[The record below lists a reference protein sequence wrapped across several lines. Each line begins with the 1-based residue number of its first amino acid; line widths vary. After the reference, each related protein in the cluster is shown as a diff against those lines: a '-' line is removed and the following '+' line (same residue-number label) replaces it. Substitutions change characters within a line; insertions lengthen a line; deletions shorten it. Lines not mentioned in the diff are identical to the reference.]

1 MKIALLK
8 NNNWLLENGYSRT
21 EEREAYAFCL
31 HEIYENPRWYLDNLE
46 YLVEFRVSFLNYKKA
61 L

>member
-8 NNNWLLENGYSRT
+8 NNNWLLENGYSRG
-21 EEREAYAFCL
+21 EERTIYKDCL
-31 HEIYENPRWYLDNLE
+31 EEIYNNPRWYLDNLE